1 MRLSSKVN
9 ERVGIFSSIRCVV
22 DAVSYRIA
30 LPVREISVCGNDDS
44 FPICPRCDQT
54 MDREY
59 MAFCDCCGQ
68 KINWQTLPMAKIRG
82 RQFKLF

>member
-1 MRLSSKVN
+1 MRLNWKVI
-9 ERVGIFSSIRCVV
+9 EKVGIFGRIRCAA

-30 LPVREISVCGNDDS
+30 IPIREICVCRNDDC
-44 FPICPRCDQT
+44 FPICPRCDQA

-68 KINWQTLPMAKIRG
+68 KINWQTLPMARIRG
-82 RQFKLF
+82 R

>member
-1 MRLSSKVN
+1 MRLNWKVI
-9 ERVGIFSSIRCVV
+9 EKVGLFRAICSFV

-30 LPVREISVCGNDDS
+30 RPVREISVRANDDS
-44 FPICPRCDQT
+44 FPICPRCDRA

-82 RQFKLF
+82 R